1 MKNDITYEYRVFTNR
16 LVDVESM
23 EVGRCTSKSI
33 KELKAKDKIS
43 GRFFHTSDT
52 DEWYFCWNGELQ
64 KLNLKGDSDVNAA
77 LEEVKTLIANANAAV
92 DEVKETAKDA
102 KDAADKAQA
111 AADAAGEVV
120 DSIEN
125 KADKSEVE
133 NVNVIATAAQ
143 TTADEAKGVANDAV
157 NMATEAKAAVYSK
170 VDKSEFEK
178 VAEAVEA
185 KAEQS
190 DVDAISNVV
199 ETKADKSVV
208 DELAANVALKSD
220 LDDYALKSEIPT
232 IPSLDGFASKESV
245 DVLTE
250 RVNAFPSVNDIA
262 LKSDIPSVDGLATEA
277 FVMSEI
283 EKAQLEGGDVDLS
296 GYATKTW
303 VGEQGFLT
311 EHQDITGKQDV
322 IADLDD
328 IRSKA
333 NSAIQE
339 IPAEYVTDDELTA
352 RGYLTEHQSLDNYYT
367 KKEIDD
373 MIKGIND
380 LIGEATNITNTIL
393 A

>member
-33 KELKAKDKIS
+33 KELKVKDKVE
-43 GRFFHTSDT
+43 GRFFHTSDS
-52 DEWYFCWNGELQ
+52 DEWFFCWNGELQ

-77 LEEVKTLIANANAAV
+77 LEEVKILIANANAAV
-92 DEVKETAKDA
+92 DEAKATAKDA

-111 AADAAGEVV
+111 AADAAGEVI

-125 KADKSEVE
+125 KADKSDVE

-157 NMATEAKAAVYSK
+157 NMATEAKAAVDSK
-170 VDKSEFEK
+170 PDKSEFNK

-185 KAEQS
+185 
-190 DVDAISNVV
+190 
-199 ETKADKSVV
+199 KADKSVV
-208 DELAANVALKSD
+208 DELAENVALKSD

-245 DVLTE
+245 DILTE
-250 RVNAFPSVNDIA
+250 KVNAFPSVDVIA
-262 LKSDIPSVDGLATEA
+262 LKSEIPSVDGLATEV

-339 IPAEYVTDDELTA
+339 IPAEYVTDDELA
-352 RGYLTEHQSLDNYYT
+352 AKGYLTEHQSLDNYYT
-367 KKEIDD
+367 KEEIDG